1 MYIIVNNTK
10 GDLVV
15 DEFYTIGKVS
25 KLCNIATETLRYYDK
40 IGLFCPNY
48 RDNATGYRYY
58 TKDSLKT
65 LLIIRRLRN
74 LGFSIEALKN
84 TLETG
89 SLANLENLIKEKS
102 LNYQEQ
108 IQILQARKVA
118 CDIAIKRFERADW
131 ARKIVEIQK
140 LDKNDFPIRIE
151 YIEENPVVYSRKI
164 MKKYIHP
171 DITLSRWIDIY
182 EKCTENGLEMMGSIL
197 VIFHSKPLD
206 QFLAKDCDVEFA
218 MQVSSLEAG
227 RLNSRL
233 TRNWGGF
240 EAASSYYIGDYKE
253 IMEKLVHMLQWINKN
268 CYKVAGP
275 IVEEFLV
282 SPLDV
287 EDPNEHVTK
296 IIIPIKKRK

>member
-1 MYIIVNNTK
+1 ME
-10 GDLVV
+10 
-15 DEFYTIGKVS
+15 EFYTIGKVS

-40 IGLFCPNY
+40 IGLFCPDY
-48 RDNATGYRYY
+48 RDNDTGYRYY
-58 TKDSLKT
+58 TKESLNT

-84 TLETG
+84 TLETD
-89 SLANLENLIKEKS
+89 SFDNLEKLIEEKS
-102 LNYQEQ
+102 KQYDEQ

-118 CDIAIKRFERADW
+118 CDIAITRFARAKRTKDIIKENNLS
-131 ARKIVEIQK
+131 KI
-140 LDKNDFPIRIE
+140 DFPIKVE

-164 MKKYIHP
+164 MKKYIHS

-218 MQVSSLEAG
+218 MQVTSLEAG
-227 RLNSRL
+227 RLDKRV
-233 TRNWGGF
+233 TRTWGGF
-240 EAASSYYIGDYKE
+240 EAASSYYVGDYKE
-253 IMEKLVHMLQWINKN
+253 IMNKLVQMLQWINQN
-268 CYKVAGP
+268 SYKVNGP
-275 IVEEFLV
+275 IVEEFLI

-287 EDPNEHVTK
+287 RNSDEHVTK
-296 IIIPIKKRK
+296 IIIPIKKRNKNN

>member
-1 MYIIVNNTK
+1 ME
-10 GDLVV
+10 
-15 DEFYTIGKVS
+15 EFYTIGKVS

-40 IGLFCPNY
+40 IGLFCPDY
-48 RDNATGYRYY
+48 RDNDTGYRYY
-58 TKDSLKT
+58 TKESLNT

-84 TLETG
+84 TLETD
-89 SLANLENLIKEKS
+89 SFDNLEKLIEEKS
-102 LNYQEQ
+102 KQYDEQ

-118 CDIAIKRFERADW
+118 CDIAITRFARAKRTKDIIKENKLS
-131 ARKIVEIQK
+131 KI
-140 LDKNDFPIRIE
+140 DFPIKVE

-164 MKKYIHP
+164 MKKYIHS

-227 RLNSRL
+227 RLDKRV
-233 TRNWGGF
+233 TRAWGGF
-240 EAASSYYIGDYKE
+240 EAASSYYVGDYKE
-253 IMEKLVHMLQWINKN
+253 IMNKLVQMLQWINQN
-268 CYKVAGP
+268 GYKVNGP
-275 IVEEFLV
+275 IVEEFLI

-287 EDPNEHVTK
+287 RNSDEHVTK
-296 IIIPIKKRK
+296 IIIPIKKRNNNN

>member
-1 MYIIVNNTK
+1 ME
-10 GDLVV
+10 
-15 DEFYTIGKVS
+15 EFYTIGKVS

-40 IGLFCPNY
+40 IGLFCPDY
-48 RDNATGYRYY
+48 RDNDTGYRYY
-58 TKDSLKT
+58 TKESLNT

-84 TLETG
+84 TLETD
-89 SLANLENLIKEKS
+89 SFDNLEKLIEEKS
-102 LNYQEQ
+102 KQYDEQ

-118 CDIAIKRFERADW
+118 CDIAITRFARAKRTKDIIKENKLS
-131 ARKIVEIQK
+131 KI
-140 LDKNDFPIRIE
+140 DFPIKFE

-164 MKKYIHP
+164 MKKYIHS

-218 MQVSSLEAG
+218 MQVTSLEAG
-227 RLNSRL
+227 RLDKRV
-233 TRNWGGF
+233 TRTWGGF
-240 EAASSYYIGDYKE
+240 EAASSYYVGDYKE
-253 IMEKLVHMLQWINKN
+253 IMNKLVQMLQWINQN
-268 CYKVAGP
+268 GYKVNGP
-275 IVEEFLV
+275 IVEEFLI

-287 EDPNEHVTK
+287 RNSDEHVTK
-296 IIIPIKKRK
+296 IIIPIKKRNKNS

>member
-1 MYIIVNNTK
+1 ME
-10 GDLVV
+10 D
-15 DEFYTIGKVS
+15 FYTIGKVS

-40 IGLFCPNY
+40 IGLFCPDY
-48 RDNATGYRYY
+48 RDNDTGYRYY
-58 TKDSLKT
+58 TKESLNT

-84 TLETG
+84 TLETD
-89 SLANLENLIKEKS
+89 SFDNLEKLIEEKS
-102 LNYQEQ
+102 NQYDEQ

-118 CDIAIKRFERADW
+118 CDIAITRFARAKRTKDIIKENNLS
-131 ARKIVEIQK
+131 KI
-140 LDKNDFPIRIE
+140 DFPIKVE

-164 MKKYIHP
+164 MKKYIHS

-218 MQVSSLEAG
+218 MQVTSLEAG
-227 RLNSRL
+227 RLDKRV
-233 TRNWGGF
+233 TRTWGGF
-240 EAASSYYIGDYKE
+240 ESASSYYVGDYKE
-253 IMEKLVHMLQWINKN
+253 IMNKLVQMLQWINQN
-268 CYKVAGP
+268 GYKVNGP
-275 IVEEFLV
+275 IVEEFLI

-287 EDPNEHVTK
+287 RNSDEHVTK
-296 IIIPIKKRK
+296 IIIPIKKRNKNN